1 MSERNPQQYLEIMN
15 SIQESI
21 EQFLKK
27 ENSEDN
33 FSILVNTFDKT
44 KINDNKFDLLS
55 LLHLI
60 SKIVNNSYRS
70 HNFFEKIEQI
80 LLYFQSDINNYFSN
94 SQIFNIFEGNK
105 RILLFLNEEGILT
118 FDENIVKK
126 ITKTEK
132 YRDADYPQYF
142 QPEIQR
148 FVEKKWFPEEL
159 NKEIEEELPDDF
171 YDQRNKGQ
179 NDDELCELIR
189 NDKYEE
195 FRKYIKEHKMTLD
208 DTIQPSIYETNRFLI
223 KKMLRK
229 SGLTMIE
236 YAAFFGSIKI
246 LNYLRKKKVKSTG
259 PLMLF
264 AIHSQNEEIIHSLE
278 DKHGEFGVKTYK
290 RFFYESLKCH
300 HNDIA
305 NYFLSKLNEDDK
317 NSQDTINQSLKYYN
331 FKFLKNEFIKESSFF
346 YLCKYDYCT
355 FVDSLLKSQTLD
367 VNKKEILRKFA
378 NSIFF
383 FNILK

>member
-223 KKMLRK
+223 KKILRN

-236 YAAFFGSIKI
+236 YAAFF
-246 LNYLRKKKVKSTG
+246 
-259 PLMLF
+259 
-264 AIHSQNEEIIHSLE
+264 
-278 DKHGEFGVKTYK
+278 
-290 RFFYESLKCH
+290 
-300 HNDIA
+300 
-305 NYFLSKLNEDDK
+305 
-317 NSQDTINQSLKYYN
+317 
-331 FKFLKNEFIKESSFF
+331 
-346 YLCKYDYCT
+346 
-355 FVDSLLKSQTLD
+355 
-367 VNKKEILRKFA
+367 
-378 NSIFF
+378 
-383 FNILK
+383 